1 VKKKSGNALN
11 IKKSN
16 QPYLLKHSKSIDNLL
31 LNTKVG
37 GVFGVPLAF
46 SLTTEENLDIPK
58 RKIPLTLD
66 LLLTLIENKESE
78 IEGDILVDAD
88 LNSPKVLNYIEKFE
102 DGDFRVPKEE
112 SATVLCGLLKT
123 FLRKLPEPLIP
134 NIHYKRFIDII
145 KKHND
150 DTEEIIKELKTLL
163 KVQAE
168 VNVIAT
174 HRILLFLNKL
184 TKSWFTSQEHESKI
198 RNEFVHYI
206 LRPRLGSIESG
217 YNISS
222 SKEMKRV
229 MVVYDFLVEHVYEI
243 YGVIEDHDG
252 IRQIFLTMSD
262 KLLIKKN
269 EDNESNNEKKKP

>member
-1 VKKKSGNALN
+1 LFFF
-11 IKKSN
+11 
-16 QPYLLKHSKSIDNLL
+16 
-31 LNTKVG
+31 
-37 GVFGVPLAF
+37 VF
-46 SLTTEENLDIPK
+46 
-58 RKIPLTLD
+58 
-66 LLLTLIENKESE
+66 
-78 IEGDILVDAD
+78 
-88 LNSPKVLNYIEKFE
+88 
-102 DGDFRVPKEE
+102 
-112 SATVLCGLLKT
+112 
-123 FLRKLPEPLIP
+123 
-134 NIHYKRFIDII
+134 
-145 KKHND
+145 ND
-150 DTEEIIKELKTLL
+150 TDTEEIIKELKTLL

-262 KLLIKKN
+262 KLLIKK
-269 EDNESNNEKKKP
+269 

>member
-1 VKKKSGNALN
+1 L
-11 IKKSN
+11 I
-16 QPYLLKHSKSIDNLL
+16 LL
-31 LNTKVG
+31 
-37 GVFGVPLAF
+37 
-46 SLTTEENLDIPK
+46 
-58 RKIPLTLD
+58 
-66 LLLTLIENKESE
+66 
-78 IEGDILVDAD
+78 
-88 LNSPKVLNYIEKFE
+88 
-102 DGDFRVPKEE
+102 
-112 SATVLCGLLKT
+112 
-123 FLRKLPEPLIP
+123 
-134 NIHYKRFIDII
+134 

-269 EDNESNNEKKKP
+269 EDNESNNEKKNHSP